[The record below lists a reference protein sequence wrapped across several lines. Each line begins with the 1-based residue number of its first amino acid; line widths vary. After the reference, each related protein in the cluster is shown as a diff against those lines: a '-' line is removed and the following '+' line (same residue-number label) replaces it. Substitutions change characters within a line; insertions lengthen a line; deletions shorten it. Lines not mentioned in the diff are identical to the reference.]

1 MHDVISILTPDQWVI
16 AVIGALIAG
25 LVKGVVG
32 FALPMVMISIL
43 GSVVSPELAL
53 AGLILPT
60 LVTNGQQALRQ
71 GTSAAW
77 SSIVK
82 FRVFMMTALI
92 VLLISAQLI
101 RVIPNALFLGVIG
114 VMVIGFSLLQLTG
127 RRIPVQKESKVSHA
141 AIGALAGFV
150 GGLSAV
156 WGPPTV
162 AYLTVMEIDK
172 KEHIRTQGVIYGI
185 GALALTFS
193 HLSTGILNLHTL
205 IFSAI
210 LVPAAIVGMR
220 LGRIIQDQIDQSV
233 FMKATLLVLMIAGLN
248 LVRRALFA

>member
-1 MHDVISILTPDQWVI
+1 MI

-25 LVKGVVG
+25 LIKGVVG

-43 GSVVSPELAL
+43 GSVVLPELAL

-156 WGPPTV
+156 WGHQRSP
-162 AYLTVMEIDK
+162 I
-172 KEHIRTQGVIYGI
+172 
-185 GALALTFS
+185 
-193 HLSTGILNLHTL
+193 
-205 IFSAI
+205 
-210 LVPAAIVGMR
+210 
-220 LGRIIQDQIDQSV
+220 
-233 FMKATLLVLMIAGLN
+233 
-248 LVRRALFA
+248 

>member
-1 MHDVISILTPDQWVI
+1 MNDAISILTPDQWVI

-71 GTSAAW
+71 GASAAW
-77 SSIVK
+77 NSIVK
-82 FRVFMMTALI
+82 FRVFMLTALI
-92 VLLISAQLI
+92 VLLIS
-101 RVIPNALFLGVIG
+101 
-114 VMVIGFSLLQLTG
+114 VMVIGFSLLQLSG
-127 RRIPVQKESKVSHA
+127 RRIPVKKESRVSHA
-141 AIGALAGFV
+141 AIGAFAGFV

-162 AYLTVMEIDK
+162 AYLTVMDVEK

-193 HLSTGILNLHTL
+193 HLSTGILNLNTL
-205 IFSAI
+205 IYSSI
-210 LVPAAIVGMR
+210 LVPAAIFGMR
-220 LGRIIQDQIDQSV
+220 LGGV
-233 FMKATLLVLMIAGLN
+233 N
-248 LVRRALFA
+248 LIRRAFFA

>member
-1 MHDVISILTPDQWVI
+1 MPDAISILTLDQWLI

-71 GTSAAW
+71 GASAAL

-82 FRVFMMTALI
+82 FRVFMLTALI

-101 RVIPNALFLGVIG
+101 RVIPNALFLGAIG
-114 VMVIGFSLLQLTG
+114 VMVIGFSLLQALMILISIISYG
-127 RRIPVQKESKVSHA
+127 RK
-141 AIGALAGFV
+141 AIGIIEMLNETSQKKQNIFQAL
-150 GGLSAV
+150 L
-156 WGPPTV
+156 
-162 AYLTVMEIDK
+162 
-172 KEHIRTQGVIYGI
+172 
-185 GALALTFS
+185 
-193 HLSTGILNLHTL
+193 
-205 IFSAI
+205 
-210 LVPAAIVGMR
+210 
-220 LGRIIQDQIDQSV
+220 LG
-233 FMKATLLVLMIAGLN
+233 
-248 LVRRALFA
+248 

>member
-1 MHDVISILTPDQWVI
+1 MNDAISILTPDQWVI

-71 GTSAAW
+71 GASAAW
-77 SSIVK
+77 NSIVK
-82 FRVFMMTALI
+82 FRVFMLTALI

-101 RVIPNALFLGVIG
+101 RVIPNALFLGAIG
-114 VMVIGFSLLQLTG
+114 VMVIGFSLLQLSG
-127 RRIPVQKESKVSHA
+127 RRIPVKKESRVSHA
-141 AIGALAGFV
+141 GIGAFAGFV

-162 AYLTVMEIDK
+162 AYLTVMDVEK

-193 HLSTGILNLHTL
+193 HLSTGILNLNTL
-205 IFSAI
+205 IYSSI
-210 LVPAAIVGMR
+210 LVPAAIFGMR
-220 LGRIIQDQIDQSV
+220 LGRMIQDRIDQSV
-233 FMKATLLVLMIAGLN
+233 FMKATLLVLMIAGVN
-248 LVRRALFA
+248 LIRRAFFA

>member
-1 MHDVISILTPDQWVI
+1 MDDVISILTPDQWVI

-43 GSVVSPELAL
+43 GSVVLPELAL
-53 AGLILPT
+53 VGLILPT
-60 LVTNGQQALRQ
+60 LVTNEQQALRQ

-127 RRIPVQKESKVSHA
+127 RRIPVQKESMVSHA

-193 HLSTGILNLHTL
+193 HLSTGILNIHTL

-220 LGRIIQDQIDQSV
+220 LGRIIQDRIDQSV
-233 FMKATLLVLMIAGLN
+233 FMKATLLVLMTAGVN

>member
-1 MHDVISILTPDQWVI
+1 MPDAISILTLDQWLI

-71 GTSAAW
+71 GVSAAL

-82 FRVFMMTALI
+82 FRVFMLTALI

-101 RVIPNALFLGVIG
+101 RVIPNALFLGAIG
-114 VMVIGFSLLQLTG
+114 VMVIGFSLLQLSG
-127 RRIPVQKESKVSHA
+127 RRIPVKKESKDQSCDHWCA
-141 AIGALAGFV
+141 CWFCGRFICGMG
-150 GGLSAV
+150 SA
-156 WGPPTV
+156 
-162 AYLTVMEIDK
+162 
-172 KEHIRTQGVIYGI
+172 
-185 GALALTFS
+185 
-193 HLSTGILNLHTL
+193 N
-205 IFSAI
+205 
-210 LVPAAIVGMR
+210 
-220 LGRIIQDQIDQSV
+220 GRISDSYGCR
-233 FMKATLLVLMIAGLN
+233 KE
-248 LVRRALFA
+248 RAY

>member
-1 MHDVISILTPDQWVI
+1 MSDAISLLTADQWVV
-16 AVIGALIAG
+16 AVVGALIAG

-71 GTSAAW
+71 GVSAAW
-77 SSIVK
+77 SSVVT
-82 FRVFMMTALI
+82 FRVFMLTALFF
-92 VLLISAQLI
+92 LLISAQLI
-101 RVIPNALFLGVIG
+101 RVIPNALVLGAIG
-114 VMVIGFSLLQLTG
+114 GMVIFFSLLQLSG
-127 RRIPVQKESKVSHA
+127 RRIPIKKESKVSHA
-141 AIGALAGFV
+141 AIGALTGFV

-162 AYLTVMEIDK
+162 AFLTVMDVEK
-172 KEHIRTQGVIYGI
+172 KEHIRTQGVIYGV

-193 HLSTGILNLHTL
+193 HLSTGILNQNTL
-205 IFSAI
+205 IYSAI
-210 LVPAAIVGMR
+210 MVPAAIFGMR
-220 LGRIIQDQIDQSV
+220 LGRTIQDRIDQSI
-233 FMKATLLVLMIAGLN
+233 FMKATLFVLMVAGVN
-248 LVRRALFA
+248 LIRRAFFA